1 MRQRPTSMN
10 VYRTDYVD
18 VAESIKDRLEHSA
31 ASYLIEI
38 HPSGNV
44 RMTATGYLNPAD
56 LPARAAGKAC
66 IGIYDRNAQ
75 VKDIED
81 DIIDWRRRV
90 ACQQHTR

>member
-10 VYRTDYVD
+10 VYRTDYVE

-44 RMTATGYLNPAD
+44 RM
-56 LPARAAGKAC
+56 
-66 IGIYDRNAQ
+66 IGVSLD
-75 VKDIED
+75 
-81 DIIDWRRRV
+81 
-90 ACQQHTR
+90 